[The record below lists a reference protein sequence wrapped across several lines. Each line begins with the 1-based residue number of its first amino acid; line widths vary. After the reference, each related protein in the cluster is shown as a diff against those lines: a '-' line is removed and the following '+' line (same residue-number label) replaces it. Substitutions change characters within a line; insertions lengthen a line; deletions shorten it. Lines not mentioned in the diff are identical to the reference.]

1 MSLMAK
7 LTQSWTNDVDAVR
20 DAIIDNICDL
30 ISSRSPIWPTLESS
44 DELAD
49 TIAYSGLRNM
59 TRAQS
64 KSNSDVIIVDITHL
78 IRCYEPRLIDVL
90 IEVEEQEKSKNQLQF
105 RISATMLSD
114 QGEEAIVLNSFLDLS
129 RNILD
134 VRKSNFV

>member
-30 ISSRSPIWPTLESS
+30 ISSRAPIWPTLESS

-90 IEVEEQEKSKNQLQF
+90 IEVEEREKSKNQLQF

>member
-30 ISSRSPIWPTLESS
+30 ISSRAPIWSALESS
-44 DELAD
+44 DELVD
-49 TIAYSGLRNM
+49 TIAYVGLRNM

-64 KSNSDVIIVDITHL
+64 KSNSDVIIADITHL
-78 IRCYEPRLIDVL
+78 IRRYEPRLIDVL
-90 IEVEEQEKSKNQLQF
+90 IEVEEQEKLKNQLQF
-105 RISATMLSD
+105 RISAAMLSE
-114 QGEEAIVLNSFLDLS
+114 QGEEAIILDSFLDLS
-129 RNILD
+129 RNTLD

>member
-30 ISSRSPIWPTLESS
+30 ISSRAPIWPTLESS

-78 IRCYEPRLIDVL
+78 FRCYEPRLIDVL
-90 IEVEEQEKSKNQLQF
+90 IEVEEQEKRS
-105 RISATMLSD
+105 
-114 QGEEAIVLNSFLDLS
+114 EERRVG
-129 RNILD
+129 
-134 VRKSNFV
+134 KEC

>member
-7 LTQSWTNDVDAVR
+7 LTQSWTNDADAVR

-30 ISSRSPIWPTLESS
+30 ISSRAPIWSALELS

-49 TIAYSGLRNM
+49 TIAYVGLRNM

-64 KSNSDVIIVDITHL
+64 KSNSDVIIADIAHL
-78 IRCYEPRLIDVL
+78 LRRYEPRLIDVL
-90 IEVEEQEKSKNQLQF
+90 IEVEEQEKLNNQLQF
-105 RISATMLSD
+105 RISAAMLFE
-114 QGEEAIVLNSFLDLS
+114 QGEEAIVLDSFLDIG
-129 RNILD
+129 RNTLD

>member
-7 LTQSWTNDVDAVR
+7 LTQSWTNDADAVR

-30 ISSRSPIWPTLESS
+30 ISSRAPIWSALELS

-49 TIAYSGLRNM
+49 TIAYVGLRNM

-64 KSNSDVIIVDITHL
+64 KSNSDVIIADIAHL
-78 IRCYEPRLIDVL
+78 IRRYEPRLIDVL
-90 IEVEEQEKSKNQLQF
+90 IEVEEQEKLNNQLQF
-105 RISATMLSD
+105 RIPAAMLFE
-114 QGEEAIVLNSFLDLS
+114 QGEEAIVLDSFLDIG
-129 RNILD
+129 RNTLD